1 MIFLGRLGLV
11 LFVALVSLRCLANGH
26 GEEPSV
32 TPPVKSEIAKP
43 EQTTKPELRTETKPE
58 SKLIT
63 KNESKVD
70 KLESKSESEASKVL
84 KEAQAK
90 RLYELFNKSFNRTQ
104 IAVFCLKDQ
113 DCYKPE
119 DEVLKFSEINI
130 KLLQKLEDLVAKND
144 IYAMYYR
151 GLIAYERGLDYKDRA
166 SYIRDRDF
174 ISTANILNVY
184 GNIQFR
190 DARKYFQV
198 PANAKHTEACKYLG
212 EIYAKGYGVT
222 RNPETAMGHFY
233 CAALQ
238 YLKEGKNLNA
248 ELILKNM
255 TETGIPNDARTVD
268 IYAKIHGKA
277 K

>member
-1 MIFLGRLGLV
+1 
-11 LFVALVSLRCLANGH
+11 
-26 GEEPSV
+26 
-32 TPPVKSEIAKP
+32 
-43 EQTTKPELRTETKPE
+43 
-58 SKLIT
+58 
-63 KNESKVD
+63 
-70 KLESKSESEASKVL
+70 
-84 KEAQAK
+84 
-90 RLYELFNKSFNRTQ
+90 
-104 IAVFCLKDQ
+104 
-113 DCYKPE
+113 
-119 DEVLKFSEINI
+119 
-130 KLLQKLEDLVAKND
+130 LQKND

-190 DARKYFQV
+190 DARKYLQG

-212 EIYAKGYGVT
+212 EIYAKGYGMT
-222 RNPETAMGHFY
+222 RNPETAMVYFY

-238 YLKEGKNLNA
+238 YLKEGKKLNA
-248 ELILKNM
+248 ELILKYM

-268 IYAKIHGKA
+268 VYAKIHGKA